1 MSRTDLF
8 LWVALPYLAL
18 AVFVVGHVWRYRRDQ
33 LTWTARSTQL
43 LERRLLRVGVLLFH
57 FGVLAVIGGHVL
69 GILIPHGVTDA
80 IGVNEDAY
88 HALSLVAGGT
98 AGLAMTAGFLVLAYR
113 RLKIGRVRS
122 TTSRSDL
129 VMYPLLAVALF
140 TGMAT
145 TLLGSLVSEHEYRET
160 VAPWFRG
167 IFTFRPDTEAIAEA
181 PFVFQL
187 HVTAVWLLYMVW
199 PFSRLVHAWS
209 VPLTYLRR
217 SPILYRSR
225 SPRAA
230 VAHERTRLER

>member
-1 MSRTDLF
+1 
-8 LWVALPYLAL
+8 
-18 AVFVVGHVWRYRRDQ
+18 VG
-33 LTWTARSTQL
+33 
-43 LERRLLRVGVLLFH
+43 
-57 FGVLAVIGGHVL
+57 
-69 GILIPHGVTDA
+69 
-80 IGVNEDAY
+80 EDAY

-113 RLKIGRVRS
+113 RLRIGRVRA

-129 VMYPLLAVALF
+129 VMYPLLALALF

-145 TLLGSLVSEHEYRET
+145 TLFGSLVSEHDYRET

-167 IFTFRPDTEAIAEA
+167 IFTFRPDTEAISEA

-187 HVTAVWLLYMVW
+187 HVTAVWLLYAVW

-209 VPLTYLRR
+209 VPLAYLRR
-217 SPILYRSR
+217 SSILYRSR

-230 VAHERTRLER
+230 VAHERTRLDR